1 MKSKFKS
8 FILSAV
14 PGLGHI
20 YQGFTTRGAIFLGS
34 FAAIIFLM
42 QFLEGSGGYH
52 NALLSSNLL
61 HGYRQVLELCLPFIW
76 LASIV
81 DNLVIFDKFRN
92 RLYEIPTV
100 ENDTSSVD
108 QLNDLTKYSNRRLV
122 AVLLNAVPGAG
133 HIFLGLK
140 EKGFQLAGC
149 FFVLYFVAEISSIDI
164 LNIPVA
170 LLWLYSI
177 LDTISLTSQ
186 TSYEARELQISGLDS
201 AAILSSLKNK
211 LHWIGGILIFL
222 GITVLLNRAAVNFI
236 DPEYIKLFNLYF
248 KDGLVS
254 LILILV
260 GIKLILGKK
269 NLKQVGENN

>member
-20 YQGFTTRGAIFLGS
+20 YQGFTTRGVIFLGS
-34 FAAIIFLM
+34 FVAIIFLM
-42 QFLEGSGGYH
+42 QFLESPGGYH
-52 NALLSSNLL
+52 NTLLSSNLL
-61 HGYRQVLELCLPFIW
+61 HGYRHVLELCIPFVC
-76 LASIV
+76 LASFV

-92 RLYEIPTV
+92 RLYQLPTE
-100 ENDTSSVD
+100 ENEYNSVD
-108 QLNDLTKYSNRRLV
+108 KLNDLTKASNRRLV
-122 AVLLNAVPGAG
+122 AVLLNVVPGAG

-140 EKGFQLAGC
+140 EKGFQLAGS
-149 FFVLYFVAEISSIDI
+149 FFVLYFVSEASSIDA

-186 TSYEARELQISGLDS
+186 ASYEARELELSGLDS
-201 AAILSSLKNK
+201 DAILYSLKNK
-211 LHWIGGILIFL
+211 LHWIGGILVFL
-222 GITVLLNRAAVNFI
+222 GITVLFNRAAVNFI
-236 DPEYIKLFNLYF
+236 DPEYIKLFNMYF
-248 KDGLVS
+248 KDALVS
-254 LILILV
+254 LILIAL

-269 NLKQVGENN
+269 SLKQVGDNN